1 LKKLKET
8 SYKEEMYKSYGD
20 YHSPSVDLP
29 SQKYSYDLMSAKDFE
44 HALQRVEVIIVDAW
58 APWCQPCKKLSARF
72 EQLGEKFHSFLE
84 AKRLLLLKDNID
96 DEDRSYHRLSVK
108 VVPTFFVYIRGKLH
122 HVWTGIDFKQVEDFL
137 VSYFSQT
144 NTTPSVSTPSVDQH
158 YQHTQQQ
165 SPQALPQI
173 KKNIHYP
180 PKNI

>member
-1 LKKLKET
+1 
-8 SYKEEMYKSYGD
+8 MYKSYGN
-20 YHSPSVDLP
+20 YHSSVDAHEP
-29 SQKYSYDLMSAKDFE
+29 PTQKYSYDLMSGKDFE
-44 HALQRVEVIIVDAW
+44 QALQRVEVIVVDAW

-96 DEDRSYHRLSVK
+96 DEDTSYHRLSVK

-137 VSYFSQT
+137 VSYFLQ
-144 NTTPSVSTPSVDQH
+144 TTPPVSSPSVDQSH
-158 YQHTQQQ
+158 YHQQQ
-165 SPQALPQI
+165 PSQALPQI